1 MDEKVS
7 QKVGG
12 GAVDTSLVSYC
23 QTVTKPTGDNSPV
36 EPDLLGCPNMSE
48 FVLISQSTG
57 NMVPARCGR
66 LSCWYCCRVNAKK
79 RSLAIAYSGPE
90 REVTLTL
97 VGDSWDQV
105 RDRMKNLRHRLR
117 KEIPE
122 FEWVWHVEQNPKH
135 TGHHV
140 HAWQR
145 GSFVPQKLL
154 SSTARGLG
162 MGSVVHVSKLR
173 SVGAASRYGLK
184 GLTYGLKG
192 VLAENE
198 GASYLDANGSRL
210 THQSRGFFAS
220 PQGEKLAVRE
230 AERQAATV
238 AAGEQKDLGPWVLMR
253 SA

>member
-1 MDEKVS
+1 ME
-7 QKVGG
+7 QKATENGG
-12 GAVDTSLVSYC
+12 PEGAPTSLVSYC
-23 QTVTKPTGDNSPV
+23 QSVTKPTGDNSPI
-36 EPDLLGCPNMSE
+36 EPDRLGCPNMAG

-57 NMVPARCGR
+57 NVVPARCGR
-66 LSCWYCCRVNAKK
+66 LACWYCCRVNAKK
-79 RSLAIAYSGPE
+79 RSLAIAYAAPE

-97 VGDSWDQV
+97 VGDSWGQV
-105 RDRMKNLRHRLR
+105 RDRMKNLRHRLL
-117 KEIPE
+117 KEIPS
-122 FEWVWHVEQNPKH
+122 FEWVWHVEQNPKT

-198 GASYLDANGSRL
+198 GASYLDVNGKRL
-210 THQSRGFFAS
+210 THQSRSFFAS
-220 PQGEKLAVRE
+220 PTGEKLPVRE
-230 AERQAATV
+230 AERQAGML
-238 AAGEQKDLGPWVLMR
+238 AAGQQKDEGPWVLMR